1 MLKPGQCFAVYEWCM
16 TDAYNPNNEEQKRIK
31 VNLEVLKS
39 FINLLDCLRAFVYM
53 LDSLTYLSCLLAIGR
68 N

>member
-31 VNLEVLKS
+31 VNLKFLKS
-39 FINLLDCLRAFVYM
+39 FINLLDCLCAFLCLFVGLFRLILVVYWP
-53 LDSLTYLSCLLAIGR
+53 
-68 N
+68 